1 MEIFERHLEEVML
14 STDRG
19 LLDMDMLIQQ
29 IPKQLASLDVT
40 PDRVLLSIHHSL
52 CFGVY
57 KGMRQVAFARI
68 VTDFSTV
75 GYIAD
80 FLVLD
85 QEKESELRV
94 LLLSTL
100 LKHPELKL
108 VRKWLTNHTM
118 KATELNDAGF
128 KSFRHSEGMME
139 LLLQDGA

>member
-1 MEIFERHLEEVML
+1 MEIFERHLEDLTL

-29 IPKQLASLDVT
+29 LPKQPTSLDIT

-57 KGMRQVAFARI
+57 SGMRQVAFARI

-75 GYIAD
+75 GYLMD
-80 FLVLD
+80 FLVFD
-85 QEKESELRV
+85 PDHESNLRV
-94 LLLSTL
+94 LLLSSL

-108 VRKWLTNHTM
+108 VRKWLTNHPM
-118 KATELNDAGF
+118 KTTEVQDAGF
-128 KSFRHSEGMME
+128 RNFRNTDGMVE
-139 LLLQDGA
+139 LLL